1 MDGIHHRNQ
10 VRENIMFNGSS
21 GDGNC
26 IANGNSF
33 ETGTPDLILRPVPTW
48 KFGISVQSMMGDWR

>member
-1 MDGIHHRNQ
+1 
-10 VRENIMFNGSS
+10 MFNGSS